1 MSFLPSKNL
10 LHRDLKLANIL
21 TDDHLLPKI
30 ANFGLSKKYSKDGF
44 ASSTQSISGLKGTPV
59 YLSPEIIENQTYTP
73 AGDIYAFGIVVYEI
87 ISNEQPFLGLSMPK
101 DTKFLFQNLIVN
113 LMRSAGHKTQTIDQ
127 SLTKLLKN

>member
-1 MSFLPSKNL
+1 MHSKNL
-10 LHRDLKLANIL
+10 LHRDFKLANIL

-30 ANFGLSKKYSKDGF
+30 ADFGLSKKYSKDGF

-87 ISNEQPFLGLSMPK
+87 ISNEPLYSKNLCLSFEWGTTK
-101 DTKFLFQNLIVN
+101 DTKFCFRIL
-113 LMRSAGHKTQTIDQ
+113 SSTY
-127 SLTKLLKN
+127 